1 MNDLYDYAMVFLR
14 LGLGFVFLWTGINKV
29 FFGALPG
36 FLPEFLSNFPYLKVM
51 LPMPLGIIELAVGL
65 LLILGL
71 FTRIVGIISAI
82 LILGFTVTVT
92 AGVANGF
99 SIVAMNIGLL
109 GGAIA
114 LGICGSKLFSV
125 DGLLWHHE

>member
-1 MNDLYDYAMVFLR
+1 MDEMYDYAMVFLR

-29 FFGALPG
+29 FFGAVPS

-51 LPMPLGIIELAVGL
+51 FPMPLGIIELAVGL

-71 FTRIVGIISAI
+71 FSRFVGIIAAI
-82 LILGFTVTVT
+82 LILGFTVTVS
-92 AGVANGF
+92 AGVTNGF

-114 LGICGSKLFSV
+114 TGLCGSHVFSL
-125 DGLLWHHE
+125 DGLIHHGE